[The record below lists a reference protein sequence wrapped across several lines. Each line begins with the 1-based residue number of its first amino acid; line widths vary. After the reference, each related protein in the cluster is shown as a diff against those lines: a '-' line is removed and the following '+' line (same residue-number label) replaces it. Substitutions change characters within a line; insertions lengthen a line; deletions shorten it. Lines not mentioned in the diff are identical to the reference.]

1 MDLFLLGEMK
11 VTVLKSICTAGKMQE
26 LLPVPENVQPAL
38 GGQLAS
44 ALRPKRATFVMLWAG
59 PCGRLPI
66 DR

>member
-11 VTVLKSICTAGKMQE
+11 VTVLKRICTAGKMQE

-44 ALRPKRATFVMLWAG
+44 ALRPK
-59 PCGRLPI
+59 
-66 DR
+66 